1 MLLVT
6 AGLLCQLIAV
16 VCFVFVLVHAFQRSV
31 GTGFMVLCIP
41 IYNVVYGFTQ
51 FEHRY
56 KGALLAGWLGCFVLG
71 IVLRTLGLAAAAA
84 G

>member
-1 MLLVT
+1 MLLAT
-6 AGLLCQLIAV
+6 AGLLCHLIAV
-16 VCFVFVLVHAFQRSV
+16 VCFALVLVHAFKRSV

-56 KGALLAGWLGCFVLG
+56 KGAVLGGWLGLFVLG
-71 IVLRTLGLAAAAA
+71 IVLRTLGVAGAAA

>member
-1 MLLVT
+1 MLLSIVGT
-6 AGLLCQLIAV
+6 LCLLISV
-16 VCFVFVLVHAFQRSV
+16 VCFALVLVHAFKRSV

-41 IYNVVYGFTQ
+41 VYNVVYGFTQ

-56 KGALLAGWLGCFVLG
+56 KGAVLAGWLGLFVLSL
-71 IVLRTLGLAAAAA
+71 ILRTLGLAGAAA

>member
-6 AGLLCQLIAV
+6 AGLFLNFIAV
-16 VCFVFVLVHAFQRSV
+16 VCFAFVLVHAFQRSV

-56 KGALLAGWLGCFVLG
+56 KGAILAGWIGGFVVGVL
-71 IVLRTLGLAAAAA
+71 LRTLGLAGAAA